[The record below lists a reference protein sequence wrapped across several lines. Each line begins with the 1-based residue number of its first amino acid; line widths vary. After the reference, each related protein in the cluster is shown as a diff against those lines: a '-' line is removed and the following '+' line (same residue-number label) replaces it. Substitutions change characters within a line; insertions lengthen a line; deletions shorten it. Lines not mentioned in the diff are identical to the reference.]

1 MFVDHRNVA
10 GFVGNWID
18 ALECKT
24 VCYIIMGLGRD
35 VNSWVGLIHEIQQR
49 LSLPNSGFR
58 SE

>member
-1 MFVDHRNVA
+1 MVVDHRNVA

-18 ALECKT
+18 AFECKT

-49 LSLPNSGFR
+49 
-58 SE
+58 